1 MAEIKVELKI
11 NATQDKIWEVIS
23 DLDNEPK
30 FWKGTKETKTIS
42 KNGNEVER
50 EIIIAFRDSKCKQK
64 ITIIPK
70 NKIIAQFTEG
80 IIKGSKTI
88 ELISDEPVV
97 IMKTTWEIK
106 MTGMMNMFTG
116 MIKKH
121 IRNGTEQAMQSIK
134 QVVES

>member
-64 ITIIPK
+64 ITIFPK

-121 IRNGTEQAMQSIK
+121 IKNGTEQAMQSIK
-134 QVVES
+134 QAVES

>member
-42 KNGNEVER
+42 KNGNEIER

-64 ITIIPK
+64 ITLFPK

-88 ELISDEPVV
+88 ELISDEPGV

-116 MIKKH
+116 IIKKH

>member
-42 KNGNEVER
+42 KNGNEIER

-64 ITIIPK
+64 ITLFPK

-116 MIKKH
+116 IIKKH